1 MSDENTVTIPTWN
14 IQVMKAKIAKINLR
28 CKRFGWPLVQS
39 EFGNERE
46 TFYQDQYTAVKTYY
60 NVIDVTIS
68 TPPVVFSGWRFI
80 ATLENHGGKN
90 IMSAVPGETVPE
102 TYRTAPSKCDHCQ
115 TDRDRNNT
123 YVLAHEDGTYKQV
136 GSTCINDFLSGHD
149 ALMYARIQSSIAN
162 LWEMGGDLDPD
173 DLQAG
178 EGGPR
183 VSLGVDLLQY
193 MGEVAAVIRVD
204 GWMSKGRAYELG
216 MFGHSTAETASNLCD
231 GAFWARLSEEK
242 KTHYASAP
250 EDTAKAKEV
259 VEWLRSDHFDPE
271 MRRLSD
277 YEWNLSVAVGE
288 KYVTWKQTG
297 IVASAFACYDRF
309 RGIQAEIKR
318 SKLQSNHVG
327 EVKERLT
334 LILTVDIKR
343 AIESDYGVSM
353 FYVMHDV
360 DGNKFICFYS
370 GYTFEA
376 DEEDTIKIKG
386 TVKKHELDRN
396 GVKQTV
402 LTRIA
407 GAK

>member
-1 MSDENTVTIPTWN
+1 
-14 IQVMKAKIAKINLR
+14 MKAKIEKINRR
-28 CKRFGWPLVQS
+28 CERFGWPLVDA
-39 EFGNERE
+39 EFGEPYE
-46 TFYQDQYTAVKTYY
+46 CFYQDEITGVKTYY
-60 NVIDVTIS
+60 NRVEVTIN
-68 TPPVVFSGWRFI
+68 TPPVGFDGWRFI
-80 ATLENHGGKN
+80 ATLENVGGKN
-90 IMSAVPGETVPE
+90 IMSAVPGETVPD
-102 TYRTAPSKCDHCQ
+102 TYRTAPSKCDHCKA
-115 TDRDRNNT
+115 DRDRNNT
-123 YVLAHEDGTYKQV
+123 YVLAHEDGTHKQV
-136 GSTCINDFLSGHD
+136 GSTCINDFLNGHD
-149 ALMYARIQSSIAN
+149 ALMYARIQSSIAG
-162 LWEMGGDLDPD
+162 LFAMGGDIDPD
-173 DLQAG
+173 DLMPG

-183 VSLGVDLLQY
+183 VSLGVDLLAY
-193 MGEVAAVIRVD
+193 MGEVATVIRVD

-216 MFGHSTAETASNLCD
+216 MFGHSTAETANNLLD
-231 GAFWARLSEEK
+231 PKFWSHLSEEK
-242 KTHYASAP
+242 KAHYASAP
-250 EDTAKAKEV
+250 EDMVKAKDV
-259 VEWLRSDHFDPE
+259 IEWLRSDHFDPD

-288 KYVTWKQTG
+288 DYVAWKHQG

-318 SKLQSNHVG
+318 SKQQSDFVG

-334 LILTVDIKR
+334 LVLTVDIKR

-353 FYVMHDV
+353 FYVMHDA

-376 DEEDTIKIKG
+376 DEEDTIKVKG